1 MQNRYLELA
10 QIWKRLS
17 VGQQISTIWTLNK
30 TRDKLGQD
38 LYFFT
43 YLETSKISKKLN
55 SNQKPKRIHKGA
67 DVLKKSDHIQV
78 ENSLL
83 KS

>member
-43 YLETSKISKKLN
+43 YLET
-55 SNQKPKRIHKGA
+55 
-67 DVLKKSDHIQV
+67 LKDQ
-78 ENSLL
+78 
-83 KS
+83 